1 MQPTNKNL
9 IVISGAPGSGKTTL
23 LDALQSRGFAC
34 IPEVARRII
43 QEQTKAG
50 GNALPWQNP
59 TAYTKLMLDGSIA
72 SFLEHQNAS
81 RPTFFDRGIPD
92 TLGYAQ
98 IIRLADQR
106 SIEEACNLHRY
117 AQVFLAPPWR
127 SIYANDTERTQT
139 FEEAQSS
146 FIEVEKAYRRCGYDP
161 ILLPQCT
168 AEERVIFVLSQLNLR

>member
-9 IVISGAPGSGKTTL
+9 IVISGAPGAGKTTL

-43 QEQTKAG
+43 LEQTKAG
-50 GNALPWQNP
+50 GSALPWQNT
-59 TAYTKLMLDGSIA
+59 TAYTKLMLEGSIA

-106 SIEEACNLHRY
+106 FIEEACNLHRY

-127 SIYANDTERTQT
+127 SIYANDTERKQT

-146 FIEVEKAYRRCGYDP
+146 FVEVEKAYRRCGYDP
-161 ILLPQCT
+161 ILLPECT